1 MPIVSSSTHSSNSNF
16 TTKVNLTN
24 GALGK
29 VNYEITF
36 TRSSTAWTSFN
47 LYNAGDSRAPYLD
60 VTILGNRITHYWQY
74 DFRNKSTSQTTTR
87 SRLSRLL
94 AVPNPDAFV
103 VGMVRQSGVG
113 IPAGTTITA
122 RAPSGSSSV
131 QMSNQAT
138 SSGTGVTSWFLQ
150 NTNLVQT
157 VITGTVDVTPGVT
170 GTVTGTNNARSTIGS
185 ATISGSFTPT
195 APPPPPEVPAPSA
208 PSNVEIDQIGINNL
222 RLDWSAS
229 TGTVSRYRVYKDDV
243 AFDTT
248 DSTTTIYNFTGLS
261 SNTSFT
267 LGVRAEGPDNNSS
280 IVSRTATT
288 LPATFTVP
296 NFNGLTLEQA
306 LKDIQG
312 AGFGSVTQTTTTSGA
327 TVANNRTVV
336 PNSQSPAAGT
346 TATQGDPI
354 SIQFYS
360 FERLV
365 PSIVGLTRS
374 QAESALLA
382 SQFSNFSSTL
392 TTSGS
397 TLANNKL
404 VATQSPSSGTSR
416 NILDSV
422 TFEVHDYR
430 IPIPNLANLT
440 RSAAASTLSSAGFT
454 RVTITTTEDGAT
466 QQNNNRVFSQSP
478 VNSAI
483 TYNPV
488 DQPVSVVVYTL
499 GVVGKKFTGPNT
511 SEFLT
516 TSARYDGTQ
525 WVATL
530 VAKRFNGTTW
540 EDIA

>member
-74 DFRNKSTSQTTTR
+74 DFRNQSTSQTTTR

-103 VGMVRQSGVG
+103 VGMVRQSGAG

-150 NTNLVQT
+150 NTNLVKT

-195 APPPPPEVPAPSA
+195 APPTVPAPSA
-208 PSNVEIDQIGINNL
+208 PSGLSTSSITKNSATL
-222 RLDWSAS
+222 SWSAS
-229 TGTVSRYRVYKDDV
+229 SGTVSRYRAYLNGSD
-243 AFDTT
+243 AG
-248 DSTTTIYNFTGLS
+248 TTTGTSFSFTGLS
-261 SNTSFT
+261 SNTTHT

-280 IVSRTATT
+280 ITSTTATT
-288 LPATFTVP
+288 LPDTFTVP
-296 NFNGLTLEQA
+296 SVNGQA
-306 LKDIQG
+306 NTTAVTNLIN
-312 AGFGSVTQTTTTSGA
+312 AGFGSVNQTPITAGA
-327 TVANNRTVV
+327 TLANNRTVV
-336 PNSQSPAAGT
+336 PSSVPDSQIPAAGT
-346 TATQGDPI
+346 IATEGDTATI
-354 SIQFYS
+354 KVYS
-360 FERLV
+360 FERPV
-365 PSIVGLTRS
+365 PNIVGLTKA
-374 QAESALLA
+374 QAESTLQS
-382 SQFSNFSSTL
+382 SQFPNFSSTL

-404 VATQSPSSGTSR
+404 VATQSPVSGTSR
-416 NILDSV
+416 NVADSV
-422 TFEVHDYR
+422 TFQTHDYR
-430 IPIPNLANLT
+430 IAVPNLVGLT
-440 RSAAASTLSSAGFT
+440 RTSAATTLSSAGFT
-454 RVTITTTEDGAT
+454 KVTITTTEDGAT
-466 QQNNNRVFSQSP
+466 QQNNNRVLSQSP
-478 VNSAI
+478 VNSGT

-488 DQPVSVVVYTL
+488 DQAVSFVVYTL
-499 GVVGKKFTGPNT
+499 GVVGKRFTGATT
-511 SEFLT
+511 SELLS
-516 TSARYDGTQ
+516 TSARYSGTEWIQ
-525 WVATL
+525 TVL
-530 VAKRFNGTTW
+530 AKRFNGTTW

>member
-16 TTKVNLTN
+16 TTKVRLTN

-74 DFRNKSTSQTTTR
+74 DFRNQSTSQTTTR

-94 AVPNPDAFV
+94 AVPNPNAFV

-150 NTNLVQT
+150 NTNLVKT

-170 GTVTGTNNARSTIGS
+170 GTVTGTNNAKSTIGS

-195 APPPPPEVPAPSA
+195 APPTVPAPSA
-208 PSNVEIDQIGINNL
+208 PTGLSVSSVGINTATLSWN
-222 RLDWSAS
+222 AS
-229 TGTVSRYRVYKDDV
+229 SGTVSRYRVYLNGSSI
-243 AFDTT
+243 A
-248 DSTTTIYNFTGLS
+248 TTTNTFYPFSGLS
-261 SNTSFT
+261 SDTTHT

-280 IVSRTATT
+280 ITSTTART
-288 LPATFTVP
+288 LPDTFTVP
-296 NFNGLTLEQA
+296 SVNNQTAANAVSILTN
-306 LKDIQG
+306 
-312 AGFGSVTQTTTTSGA
+312 AGFGSVSQTTVTSGA
-327 TVANNRTVV
+327 TLANNRTVV
-336 PNSQSPAAGT
+336 SNSQSPAAGT
-346 TATQGDPI
+346 IATEGDSA
-354 SIQFYS
+354 SIQVYS

-365 PSIVGLTRS
+365 PSIIGLTKS
-374 QAESALLA
+374 QAESTLQA

-404 VATQSPSSGTSR
+404 VATQNPASGTSR

-422 TFEVHDYR
+422 TFQTHDYR

-440 RSAAASTLSSAGFT
+440 RSAAASTLTSAGFT
-454 RVTITTTEDGAT
+454 KVVITTTEDGAT

-478 VNSAI
+478 INSAT

-488 DQPVSVVVYTL
+488 DQTVSVVVYTL
-499 GVVGKKFTGPNT
+499 GVVGKKFTGATT

-516 TSARYDGTQ
+516 TSARYDGVE
-525 WVATL
+525 WVPTL

>member
-1 MPIVSSSTHSSNSNF
+1 MATETFNFTHASNSAF
-16 TTKVNLTN
+16 TTRVVLTD
-24 GALGK
+24 GALGQ
-29 VNYEITF
+29 VNYNITF
-36 TRSSTAWTSFN
+36 RRSSTAWTSFN
-47 LYNAGDSRAPYLD
+47 TYNAGDSRAPVLN
-60 VTILGNRITHYWQY
+60 VNILGQQIPETYWQY
-74 DFRNKSTSQTTTR
+74 DFRNTNITQNCVLVRNSNVLGVQNASAY
-87 SRLSRLL
+87 
-94 AVPNPDAFV
+94 AVGDTIV
-103 VGMVRQSGVG
+103 SGTAG
-113 IPAGTTITA
+113 IPNGTTIT
-122 RAPSGSSSV
+122 SIGSTTVRLSANITTTINKSV
-131 QMSNQAT
+131 T
-138 SSGTGVTSWFLQ
+138 FTRQ
-150 NTNLVQT
+150 NTNLVQS
-157 VITGTVDVTPGVT
+157 VRSGTVNVAAGVT
-170 GTVTGTNNARSTIGS
+170 ASISGTNNARSTIGA
-185 ATISGSFTPT
+185 ATLSGSFTPT
-195 APPPPPEVPAPSA
+195 APPTVPAPSA
-208 PSNVEIDQIGINNL
+208 PSGLSTSSITQT
-222 RLDWSAS
+222 SATLS
-229 TGTVSRYRVYKDDV
+229 WNASSGTVSRYRAYLNGSS
-243 AFDTT
+243 AG
-248 DSTTTIYNFTGLS
+248 TTTGTSFSFTGLA
-261 SNTSFT
+261 SNTTHT

-280 IVSRTATT
+280 ITSTTAKT

-478 VNSAI
+478 VNSAT